1 MTMQARSPARRE
13 TVILAHLGGAAC
25 IGSKAL
31 PTQFRRE
38 GSFAMKESLK
48 EDTFEAEKVTLAK
61 ADFNDLMEDTASSAF
76 RPSVAVTER
85 DSLAEPSVST
95 RRRRVRKG
103 LARRSAAAPEVQSM
117 LMNAVAALEEQGSIE
132 DMTDAQLQAAID
144 GAIRTSDA
152 PETLRRQRP
161 EEARPTA
168 TPKRRPTEERAPPAG
183 ARALS
188 ASRISSWAR
197 SDGCARQHG

>member
-1 MTMQARSPARRE
+1 
-13 TVILAHLGGAAC
+13 
-25 IGSKAL
+25 
-31 PTQFRRE
+31 
-38 GSFAMKESLK
+38 MKESLK

-76 RPSVAVTER
+76 FRPSVAVTER

-103 LARRSAAAPEVQSM
+103 SARWSAAAPEVQSM

-152 PETLRRQRP
+152 PETLRRQLTSGKLGNMLNEPRP
-161 EEARPTA
+161 PLTHEGSSQNVQRGERGGGVWVG
-168 TPKRRPTEERAPPAG
+168 RRR
-183 ARALS
+183 R
-188 ASRISSWAR
+188 
-197 SDGCARQHG
+197 